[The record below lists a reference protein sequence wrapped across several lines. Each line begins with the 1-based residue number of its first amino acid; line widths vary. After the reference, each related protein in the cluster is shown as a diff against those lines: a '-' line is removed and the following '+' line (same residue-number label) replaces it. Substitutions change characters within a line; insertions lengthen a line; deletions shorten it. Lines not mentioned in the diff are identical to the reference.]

1 MTERTEFGRAG
12 PDRIGPGIAYMM
24 AGVLALAV
32 LNVLVKLLSARYPV
46 IEIAF
51 FRSLFALGPALIA
64 VSTSGGLASLR
75 TDRFGSHVTRAS
87 VGLGAMLLMFWSY
100 HLLPL
105 ADAVA
110 IGFSAP
116 LFLTLLSV
124 PLLGEKVGLARW
136 GAVLVGFAGVLVM
149 VKPGATVLNLGAL
162 VALGAAVGYAL
173 AVIAVRQLG
182 RTEHPN
188 TIVFYFTLNTGALS
202 ALGLPWGWT
211 SPTPGDFGLMALT
224 GLLGGAV
231 QYCGTH
237 AYTLGP
243 AAVMGPFNYSA
254 ILWATLFGYLIW
266 GDLPDRWV
274 ILGAAVVIASGL
286 FIVLRETRREKAG

>member
-1 MTERTEFGRAG
+1 MAIQCDTVPAGR
-12 PDRIGPGIAYMM
+12 DRVGLGIVYML
-24 AGVLALAV
+24 ASVLALAL

-51 FRSLFALGPALIA
+51 FRSVFALGPALLA
-64 VSTSGGLASLR
+64 LTTSGGVASLR
-75 TDRFGSHVTRAS
+75 TRRFGSHLTRAS
-87 VGLGAMLLMFWSY
+87 IGLVAMLLMFWSY

-116 LFLTLLSV
+116 LFLTALSV
-124 PLLGEKVGLARW
+124 PLLGEKVGPVRW
-136 GAVLVGFAGVLVM
+136 GAVLVGFSGVLVM
-149 VKPGATVLNLGAL
+149 VRPGGAVLDFGAL
-162 VALGAAVGYAL
+162 VAVGAALGYAL

-202 ALGLPWGWT
+202 ALALPWAWT
-211 SPTPGDFGLMALT
+211 TPTPSDLGLMALS

-243 AAVMGPFNYSA
+243 AAVIGPFNYSA

-286 FIVLRETRREKAG
+286 FIVFRETRRGKAG

>member
-1 MTERTEFGRAG
+1 MTERNDSGQSGR
-12 PDRIGPGIAYMM
+12 DRIGLGIAYML
-24 AGVLALAV
+24 ASVLALAL
-32 LNVLVKLLSARYPV
+32 LNVLVKLLAARYAV

-51 FRSLFALGPALIA
+51 FRSVFALGPALLA
-64 VSTSGGLASLR
+64 VSTSGGWASLR
-75 TDRFGSHVTRAS
+75 TERLGSHITRAS
-87 VGLGAMLLMFWSY
+87 VGLVAMLLMFWSY

-116 LFLTLLSV
+116 LFLTALSV

-149 VKPGATVLNLGAL
+149 VKPGATALDLGAL
-162 VALGAAVGYAL
+162 VALGAALGYAL

-202 ALGLPWGWT
+202 ALALPWCWST
-211 SPTPGDFGLMALT
+211 PTPADLGLMALT

-243 AAVMGPFNYSA
+243 AAVIGPFNYSA
-254 ILWATLFGYLIW
+254 ILWATLFGWLIW

-274 ILGAAVVIASGL
+274 LLGAAVVIASGL
-286 FIVLRETRREKAG
+286 FIVFRETRRQKAG

>member
-1 MTERTEFGRAG
+1 MTQSIDPGASGR
-12 PDRIGPGIAYMM
+12 DRIGLGIAYML
-24 AGVLALAV
+24 ASVLALAV

-51 FRSLFALGPALIA
+51 FRSLFALGPALLA

-75 TDRFGSHVTRAS
+75 TLRLGSHISRATI
-87 VGLGAMLLMFWSY
+87 GLAAMLLMFWSY

-116 LFLTLLSV
+116 LFLTALSV
-124 PLLGEKVGLARW
+124 PLLGEKVGPWRW
-136 GAVLVGFAGVLVM
+136 GAVLAGFAGVLVM
-149 VKPGATVLNLGAL
+149 VKPGATALDLGAV

-173 AVIAVRQLG
+173 AVITVRQLG

-202 ALGLPWGWT
+202 ALALPWFWT
-211 SPTPGDFGLMALT
+211 PPTLADLGLMALT

-243 AAVMGPFNYSA
+243 AAVIGPFNYSA
-254 ILWATLFGYLIW
+254 ILWATLFGWLIW

-286 FIVLRETRREKAG
+286 FIVLRETRRGKEG